1 MMATVSKSSDISH
14 SLTYVQNKEKDGG
27 ILFANLTDLSA
38 TPEEQARDW
47 EALSNDYK
55 TKCYNIVISF
65 TPNETHAL
73 RSMSDNGRNK
83 VSTLIKEFLQDL
95 SGRGNDVSECPF
107 VVARHDNTD
116 NEHYHICILATDING
131 NRFSDSFINKNATR
145 AAAKVA
151 MDNNLEGA
159 KKAMEREKAHQEATG
174 KSKKEKKTRYHAP
187 SDSQE
192 KINDRLSR
200 KRAVEEAKKRK
211 ASLAF
216 IINHVAQQSNKYSF
230 MDNLSKEGITLRY
243 DEKKG
248 LVAEIVYKD
257 SKPRTYSLVKDLGI
271 DPSILPDLPSQP
283 VKQDTISTKVKTSTH
298 TPVSTKINYTPKS
311 FISTGLNSVGGTGV
325 NREWEVGT
333 KKRSPDDPD
342 EEVKRKGMSY

>member
-14 SLTYVQNKEKDGG
+14 SLTYAQNKEKDGG

-65 TPNETHAL
+65 TPNETQAL
-73 RSMSDNGRNK
+73 RSIPDYGRNK
-83 VSTLIKEFLQDL
+83 VSTLIKEFLQEL
-95 SGRGNDVSECPF
+95 SDRGNDVSECPF

-131 NRFSDSFINKNATR
+131 NRFRDSFINKNATR

-174 KSKKEKKTRYHAP
+174 QRKKEKKTRYHAP

-192 KINDRLSR
+192 KIDDRLRR

-211 ASLAF
+211 AS
-216 IINHVAQQSNKYSF
+216 
-230 MDNLSKEGITLRY
+230 
-243 DEKKG
+243 
-248 LVAEIVYKD
+248 
-257 SKPRTYSLVKDLGI
+257 
-271 DPSILPDLPSQP
+271 
-283 VKQDTISTKVKTSTH
+283 
-298 TPVSTKINYTPKS
+298 
-311 FISTGLNSVGGTGV
+311 
-325 NREWEVGT
+325 
-333 KKRSPDDPD
+333 
-342 EEVKRKGMSY
+342 

>member
-14 SLTYVQNKEKDGG
+14 SLTYAQNKEKDGG
-27 ILFANLTDLSA
+27 ILFANLIDLSA

-65 TPNETHAL
+65 TPNETQAL
-73 RSMSDNGRNK
+73 RSMPDHGRDK
-83 VSTLIKEFLQDL
+83 VSTLIKEFLQEL
-95 SGRGNDVSECPF
+95 SDRGNDVSECPF

-131 NRFSDSFINKNATR
+131 NRFRDSFINKNAAR

-151 MDNNLEGA
+151 IANGLEGP
-159 KKAMEREKAHQEATG
+159 KKAMEREKAHQKATG
-174 KSKKEKKTRYHAP
+174 QRKKEKKTRYHAP

-192 KINDRLSR
+192 RIDDRLRR

-216 IINHVAQQSNKYSF
+216 IINHVAPESNKDKF
-230 MDNLSKEGITLRY
+230 LDNLAKEGITLR
-243 DEKKG
+243 
-248 LVAEIVYKD
+248 
-257 SKPRTYSLVKDLGI
+257 
-271 DPSILPDLPSQP
+271 
-283 VKQDTISTKVKTSTH
+283 
-298 TPVSTKINYTPKS
+298 
-311 FISTGLNSVGGTGV
+311 
-325 NREWEVGT
+325 
-333 KKRSPDDPD
+333 
-342 EEVKRKGMSY
+342 